1 MTTISWL
8 FVPADSEKKLDK
20 TRFVDAGAFI
30 LDLEDSVALS
40 AKPMARQLAAAFL
53 EKSAL
58 AREKLWVRT
67 NPVDGPYF
75 DDDLAAVV
83 PAAPGGI
90 VLPKVRSPRDVTE
103 LAARLDVLEREHGL
117 EPESIRILPIVTE
130 TPEALFTLGGFASCG
145 PRLAG
150 LTWGAEDLGSA
161 IGATATRDINDD
173 WTPPFR
179 LVRNLCL
186 FAAHAAGVPAIDTV
200 FVKLSDFA
208 ELDDECDEARRDGFS
223 GKLAIHPAQV
233 EIINR
238 AFLPSDE
245 ELDRARR
252 IVELFDANPGAAVL
266 ELEGAMVDL
275 PHLRQARRILDR

>member
-1 MTTISWL
+1 MTFQSWL
-8 FVPADSEKKLDK
+8 FVPADSEKKLGK
-20 TRFVDAGAFI
+20 TGNVAAGAFI
-30 LDLEDSVALS
+30 LDLEDSVAFER
-40 AKPMARQLAAAFL
+40 KARARELAANFL
-53 EKSAL
+53 QTTGLE
-58 AREKLWVRT
+58 RERLWVRV
-67 NPVDGPYF
+67 NPPYGTHYE
-75 DDDLAAVV
+75 DDLAAVM

-90 VLPKVRSPRDVTE
+90 VLPKARSPRDVE
-103 LAARLDVLEREHGL
+103 DLSNSLDRLEKEHGI
-117 EPESIRILPIVTE
+117 EQGSTRILPIVTE
-130 TPEALFTLGGFASCG
+130 TPEALFSLGDYAACG

-161 IGATATRDINDD
+161 IGAAATRDVNGD

-200 FVKLSDFA
+200 FVNFTDFA

-238 AFLPSDE
+238 AFQPGE
-245 ELDRARR
+245 EEIERARK
-252 IVELFDANPGAAVL
+252 IVALFEANPGAAVL
-266 ELEGAMVDL
+266 EFEGAMVDL
-275 PHLRQARRILDR
+275 PHLKQARRILDS